1 MKKVLVISDTHS
13 YIDDRIIKYAS
24 EADYVIHAGDIGSF
38 DVIRKLKSVSKVL
51 FVYGNIDGN
60 EIRSESNKFEFFK
73 LNDLKILLTHISGK
87 TPKYNKETLIKI
99 KEHNPDLLIA
109 GHSHILQIQYDKINK
124 LVFLNPGAAG
134 RHGFHLKRTMLR
146 FEIKL
151 NKIENLEIIELGS
164 RSDLS

>member
-1 MKKVLVISDTHS
+1 VKKVLVISDTHS

-24 EADYVIHAGDIGSF
+24 EADYVIHAGDVGSF
-38 DVIRKLKSVSKVL
+38 DVIQKLKSVSKLL

-73 LNDLKILLTHISGK
+73 INDLKILLTHISGK

-109 GHSHILQIQYDKINK
+109 GHSHILKIQYDKINK
-124 LVFLNPGAAG
+124 LIFLNPGAAG

>member
-1 MKKVLVISDTHS
+1 VKKVLVISDTHS

-24 EADYVIHAGDIGSF
+24 EADYVIHAGDIGTF
-38 DVIRKLKSVSKVL
+38 DVIRKLKSVSRVL

-60 EIRSESNKFEFFK
+60 EIRSESNKFEFFE
-73 LNDLKILLTHISGK
+73 LNNLKILLTHISGK

-109 GHSHILQIQYDKINK
+109 GHSHILKIQYDKINQ
-124 LVFLNPGAAG
+124 LIFLNPGAAG

-151 NKIENLEIIELGS
+151 NKIENLEVIELGS

>member
-1 MKKVLVISDTHS
+1 VKKVLVISDTHS

-38 DVIRKLKSVSKVL
+38 DVIRKLKSVSEVL

-73 LNDLKILLTHISGK
+73 LDDLKILLTHISGK

-99 KEHNPDLLIA
+99 KEYNPDLLIA
-109 GHSHILQIQYDKINK
+109 GHSHILKIQYDKINK

>member
-1 MKKVLVISDTHS
+1 VKKVLVISDTHS

-24 EADYVIHAGDIGSF
+24 EADYVIHAGDVGSF
-38 DVIRKLKSVSKVL
+38 DVIEKLNSVSKLL

-73 LNDLKILLTHISGK
+73 LDDLKILLTHISGK

-109 GHSHILQIQYDKINK
+109 GHSHILKIQYDKINK
-124 LVFLNPGAAG
+124 LIFLNPGAAG

>member
-24 EADYVIHAGDIGSF
+24 EADYVIHAGDVGSF
-38 DVIRKLKSVSKVL
+38 DVIKKLNSVSKLL

-73 LNDLKILLTHISGK
+73 INDLKILLTHISGK

-109 GHSHILQIQYDKINK
+109 GHSHILKIQYDKINK

>member
-24 EADYVIHAGDIGSF
+24 EANYVIHAGDIGSF
-38 DVIRKLKSVSKVL
+38 EVIRKLKSVSKVI

-87 TPKYNKETLIKI
+87 TPQYNKETLTKI
-99 KEHNPDLLIA
+99 EEHSPDLLIS
-109 GHSHILQIQYDKINK
+109 GHSHILKIQFDKINN
-124 LVFLNPGAAG
+124 LIFLNPGAAG

>member
-38 DVIRKLKSVSKVL
+38 DVIRKLKSVSEVL

-73 LNDLKILLTHISGK
+73 LDDLKILLTHISGK

-109 GHSHILQIQYDKINK
+109 GHSHILKIQYDKINK
-124 LVFLNPGAAG
+124 LLFLNPGAAG

>member
-13 YIDDRIIKYAS
+13 YIDDRIIKFAS

-38 DVIRKLKSVSKVL
+38 DVVRKLKSVSEVL

-73 LNDLKILLTHISGK
+73 IDDLKILLTHISGK

-99 KEHNPDLLIA
+99 KENNPDLLIA
-109 GHSHILQIQYDKINK
+109 GHSHILKIQYDKINK
-124 LVFLNPGAAG
+124 LLFLNPGAAG
-134 RHGFHLKRTMLR
+134 RYGFHLKRTMLR

>member
-24 EADYVIHAGDIGSF
+24 EADYVIHAGDIGTF
-38 DVIRKLKSVSKVL
+38 DVIRKLKSVSRVL

-60 EIRSESNKFEFFK
+60 EIRSESNKFEFFE
-73 LNDLKILLTHISGK
+73 LNNLKILLTHISGK

-99 KEHNPDLLIA
+99 KKHNPDLLIA
-109 GHSHILQIQYDKINK
+109 GHSHILKIQYDKINQ
-124 LVFLNPGAAG
+124 LIFLNPGAAG

>member
-1 MKKVLVISDTHS
+1 VKKVLVISDTHS

-38 DVIRKLKSVSKVL
+38 DVIRKLKSVSEVL

-73 LNDLKILLTHISGK
+73 IDDLKILLTHISGK

-99 KEHNPDLLIA
+99 KEHNPGLLIA
-109 GHSHILQIQYDKINK
+109 GHSHILKIQYDKINK

>member
-38 DVIRKLKSVSKVL
+38 DVIRKLKSVSEVL

-73 LNDLKILLTHISGK
+73 IDDLKILLTHISGK

-109 GHSHILQIQYDKINK
+109 GHSHILKIQYDKINK

>member
-24 EADYVIHAGDIGSF
+24 EADYVIHAGDVGSF
-38 DVIRKLKSVSKVL
+38 DVIQKLNSVSKLL

-73 LNDLKILLTHISGK
+73 INDLKILLTHISGK

-109 GHSHILQIQYDKINK
+109 GHSHILKIQYDKINK
-124 LVFLNPGAAG
+124 LIFLNPGAAG
-134 RHGFHLKRTMLR
+134 RHGFHLKRTILR

>member
-38 DVIRKLKSVSKVL
+38 DVIRKLKSVSEVL

-60 EIRSESNKFEFFK
+60 DIRSESNRFEFFK
-73 LNDLKILLTHISGK
+73 IDDLKILLTHISGK

-99 KEHNPDLLIA
+99 KEYSPDLLIA
-109 GHSHILQIQYDKINK
+109 GHSHILKIQYDKINK

>member
-13 YIDDRIIKYAS
+13 YIDNRIIKYAS

-38 DVIRKLKSVSKVL
+38 DVIRKLKSVSEVL

-73 LNDLKILLTHISGK
+73 IDDLKILLTHISGK

-109 GHSHILQIQYDKINK
+109 GHSHILKIQYDKINK

>member
-1 MKKVLVISDTHS
+1 VKKVLVISDTHS

-24 EADYVIHAGDIGSF
+24 EADYVIHAGDVGSF
-38 DVIRKLKSVSKVL
+38 DVIQKLKSVSKLL

-73 LNDLKILLTHISGK
+73 INDLKILLTHISGK

-109 GHSHILQIQYDKINK
+109 GHSHILKIQYDKINK

>member
-24 EADYVIHAGDIGSF
+24 EADYVIHAGDVGSF
-38 DVIRKLKSVSKVL
+38 DVIQKLKSVSKLL

-87 TPKYNKETLIKI
+87 TPKYNKETLTKI

-109 GHSHILQIQYDKINK
+109 GHSHILKIQYDKINK
-124 LVFLNPGAAG
+124 LIFLNPGAAG

>member
-24 EADYVIHAGDIGSF
+24 EADYVIHAGDIGTF

-73 LNDLKILLTHISGK
+73 LNNLKILLTHISGK

-99 KEHNPDLLIA
+99 KEHKPDLLIA
-109 GHSHILQIQYDKINK
+109 GHSHILKIQYDKINQ
-124 LVFLNPGAAG
+124 LIFLNPGAAG
-134 RHGFHLKRTMLR
+134 RHGFHIKRTMLR

-151 NKIENLEIIELGS
+151 NKIENLEIIELGT

>member
-13 YIDDRIIKYAS
+13 YIDRRIIKYAS
-24 EADYVIHAGDIGSF
+24 EADYVIHAGDIGTF

-73 LNDLKILLTHISGK
+73 LNNLKILLTHISGK

-99 KEHNPDLLIA
+99 KEHKPDLLIA
-109 GHSHILQIQYDKINK
+109 GHSHILKIQYDKINQ
-124 LVFLNPGAAG
+124 LIFLNPGAAG
-134 RHGFHLKRTMLR
+134 RHGFHIKRTMLR

-151 NKIENLEIIELGS
+151 NKIENLEIIELGT

>member
-38 DVIRKLKSVSKVL
+38 DVIRKLKSVSEVF

-60 EIRSESNKFEFFK
+60 DIRSESNRFEFFK
-73 LNDLKILLTHISGK
+73 IDDLKILLTHISGK

-109 GHSHILQIQYDKINK
+109 GHSHILKIQYDKINK

-134 RHGFHLKRTMLR
+134 RYGFHLKRTMLR

>member
-38 DVIRKLKSVSKVL
+38 DVIRKLKSVSEVI

-73 LNDLKILLTHISGK
+73 IDDLKILLTHISGK

-99 KEHNPDLLIA
+99 KEHNPGLLIA
-109 GHSHILQIQYDKINK
+109 GHSHILKIQYDKINK

>member
-24 EADYVIHAGDIGSF
+24 KADYVIHAGDVGSF

-73 LNDLKILLTHISGK
+73 LNNLKILLTHISGK

-99 KEHNPDLLIA
+99 KEYKPDLLIA
-109 GHSHILQIQYDKINK
+109 GHSHILKIQYDKINK
-124 LVFLNPGAAG
+124 LIFLNPGAAG

>member
-1 MKKVLVISDTHS
+1 VKKVLVISDTHS

-24 EADYVIHAGDIGSF
+24 EADYVIHAGDIGTF
-38 DVIRKLKSVSKVL
+38 DVIRKLKSVSRVL

-60 EIRSESNKFEFFK
+60 EIRSESNKFEFFE
-73 LNDLKILLTHISGK
+73 LNNLKILLTHISGK

-109 GHSHILQIQYDKINK
+109 GHSHILKIQYDKINK

>member
-1 MKKVLVISDTHS
+1 VKKVLVISDTHS

-38 DVIRKLKSVSKVL
+38 DVIRKLKSVSEVL

-73 LNDLKILLTHISGK
+73 LDDLKILLTHISGK

-109 GHSHILQIQYDKINK
+109 GHSHILKIQYDKINK

>member
-38 DVIRKLKSVSKVL
+38 DVIRKLKSVSEVL

-60 EIRSESNKFEFFK
+60 DIRSESNRFEFFK
-73 LNDLKILLTHISGK
+73 IDDLKILLTHISGK

-99 KEHNPDLLIA
+99 KEYNPDLLIA
-109 GHSHILQIQYDKINK
+109 GHSHILKIQYDKINK

-146 FEIKL
+146 FTIDKK
-151 NKIENLEIIELGS
+151 KIDNLEVIELGS
-164 RSDLS
+164 RSSLS

>member
-38 DVIRKLKSVSKVL
+38 DVIRKLKSVSEVL

-60 EIRSESNKFEFFK
+60 EIRSESNKFEFLK

-87 TPKYNKETLIKI
+87 NPKYNKETLIKI

-109 GHSHILQIQYDKINK
+109 GHSHILKIQYDKINK
-124 LVFLNPGAAG
+124 LMSLNPGAAG
-134 RHGFHLKRTMLR
+134 RHGFHLKRTMIR

>member
-1 MKKVLVISDTHS
+1 VKKVLVISDTHS

-24 EADYVIHAGDIGSF
+24 EADYVIHAGDVGSF
-38 DVIRKLKSVSKVL
+38 DVIQKLKSVSKLL

-109 GHSHILQIQYDKINK
+109 GHSHILKIQYDKINK
-124 LVFLNPGAAG
+124 LIFLNPGAAG
-134 RHGFHLKRTMLR
+134 KHGFHLKRTMLR

>member
-24 EADYVIHAGDIGSF
+24 EADYVIHAGDVGSF
-38 DVIRKLKSVSKVL
+38 DVIRKLKSVSEVL

-73 LNDLKILLTHISGK
+73 LDDLKILLTHISGK

-109 GHSHILQIQYDKINK
+109 GHSHILKIQYDKINK

>member
-1 MKKVLVISDTHS
+1 VKKVLVISDTHN

-24 EADYVIHAGDIGSF
+24 EADYVIHAGDIGTF

-73 LNDLKILLTHISGK
+73 LNNLKILLTHISGK

-99 KEHNPDLLIA
+99 KEHKPDLLIA
-109 GHSHILQIQYDKINK
+109 GHSHILKIQYDKINQ
-124 LVFLNPGAAG
+124 LIFLNPGAAG
-134 RHGFHLKRTMLR
+134 RHGFHIKRTMLR

>member
-38 DVIRKLKSVSKVL
+38 DVIRKLKSVSEVL

-60 EIRSESNKFEFFK
+60 DIRSESNRFEFFK
-73 LNDLKILLTHISGK
+73 IDDLKILLTHISGK

-99 KEHNPDLLIA
+99 KEHNPDLLVA
-109 GHSHILQIQYDKINK
+109 GHSHILKIQYDKINK
-124 LVFLNPGAAG
+124 LIFLNPGAAG

>member
-38 DVIRKLKSVSKVL
+38 DVIRKLKSVSEVL

-109 GHSHILQIQYDKINK
+109 GHSHILKIQYDKINK
-124 LVFLNPGAAG
+124 LIFLNPGAAG

-146 FEIKL
+146 FEVKL
-151 NKIENLEIIELGS
+151 NKIENLEIIELGN

>member
-24 EADYVIHAGDIGSF
+24 EADSVIHAGDIGSF
-38 DVIRKLKSVSKVL
+38 DVIRKLKSVSEVL

-73 LNDLKILLTHISGK
+73 LDDLKILLTHISGK

-109 GHSHILQIQYDKINK
+109 GHSHILKIQYDKINK

>member
-13 YIDDRIIKYAS
+13 YIDDRIVKYAS

-38 DVIRKLKSVSKVL
+38 DVVRKLKSVSEVL

-60 EIRSESNKFEFFK
+60 EIRSESNKFEYFK
-73 LNDLKILLTHISGK
+73 IDDLKILLTHISGK

-99 KEHNPDLLIA
+99 KENNPDLLIA
-109 GHSHILQIQYDKINK
+109 GHSHILKIQYDKINK
-124 LVFLNPGAAG
+124 LLFLNPGAAG

>member
-1 MKKVLVISDTHS
+1 VKKVLVISDTHS

-38 DVIRKLKSVSKVL
+38 NVIRKLNSVSEVL

-73 LNDLKILLTHISGK
+73 LGDLKILLTHISGK

-109 GHSHILQIQYDKINK
+109 GHSHILKIQYDKINK

>member
-38 DVIRKLKSVSKVL
+38 DVVRKLKSVSEVL

-60 EIRSESNKFEFFK
+60 EIRSESNKFEYFK
-73 LNDLKILLTHISGK
+73 IDDLKILLTHISGK

-99 KEHNPDLLIA
+99 KENNPDLLIA
-109 GHSHILQIQYDKINK
+109 GHSHILKIQYDKINK
-124 LVFLNPGAAG
+124 LLFLNPGAAG

>member
-24 EADYVIHAGDIGSF
+24 EADYVIHAGDVGSF
-38 DVIRKLKSVSKVL
+38 DVIQKLNSISKLL

-109 GHSHILQIQYDKINK
+109 GHSHILKIQYDKINK
-124 LVFLNPGAAG
+124 LIFLNPGAAG

>member
-24 EADYVIHAGDIGSF
+24 EADYVIHAGDVGSF
-38 DVIRKLKSVSKVL
+38 DVIQKLKSVSKL
-51 FVYGNIDGN
+51 IFVYGNIDGN

-73 LNDLKILLTHISGK
+73 LNDLKILLTHITGK

-109 GHSHILQIQYDKINK
+109 GHSHILKIQYDKVNK
-124 LVFLNPGAAG
+124 LIFLNPGAAG

>member
-38 DVIRKLKSVSKVL
+38 DIIRKLKSVSEVL

-73 LNDLKILLTHISGK
+73 LDDLKILLTHISGK

-99 KEHNPDLLIA
+99 KEYSPDLLIA
-109 GHSHILQIQYDKINK
+109 GHSHILKIQYDKINK

-134 RHGFHLKRTMLR
+134 RYGFHLKRTMLR

>member
-24 EADYVIHAGDIGSF
+24 EADYVIHAGDVGSF
-38 DVIRKLKSVSKVL
+38 DVIEKLNSVSKLL

-73 LNDLKILLTHISGK
+73 INDLKILLTHISGK

-109 GHSHILQIQYDKINK
+109 GHSHILKIQYDKINK
-124 LVFLNPGAAG
+124 LIFLNPGAAG

-151 NKIENLEIIELGS
+151 NKIENLEIIELGN
-164 RSDLS
+164 RSNLS